1 MKRALS
7 TAWTFSMANATS
19 DKQCLFLTYPE
30 IKKSKVLIVMFV
42 TLSIWNGI
50 LLLFALVANAL
61 VCTAILKSKELRI
74 RTSNTLLLLLSLSDF
89 FVSFTTQPVYLVRR
103 LLELQ
108 DRYICWVIVTYRVLW
123 HLSIGT
129 SFLAICFIACERYIT
144 LFFTFSYKQ
153 IITTPRLLLSIG
165 FSVASWAAF
174 VFSRFLG
181 LSTQHYY
188 AVAISFII
196 ILVSI
201 ITLIYV
207 RIYKLAQRHHS
218 QIHSFAQGHSY
229 TVVRESKI
237 TKTTAYIVGS
247 VFICYFPLLTS
258 LVAAK
263 FFEATFF
270 HYYIFPVTDC
280 IIFCNSSL
288 NPLIYYWRNAD
299 LRCSIAKLFRIQV
312 RQDNAF
318 WPRSTWAEDQKC
330 DCPGWTWELGWL
342 S

>member
-1 MKRALS
+1 
-7 TAWTFSMANATS
+7 MANATS

-74 RTSNTLLLLLSLSDF
+74 RASNTLLLLLSVSDY
-89 FVSFTTQPVYLVRR
+89 FVSFTTQPMYLVRR

-108 DRYICWVIVTYRVLW
+108 DRYICWVIVAYRVLW

-129 SFLAICFIACERYIT
+129 SFLAICFIACERYIA

-153 IITTPRLLLSIG
+153 IITTPRSLLSIG

-201 ITLIYV
+201 ITLVYV
-207 RIYKLAQRHHS
+207 RIYRLQCPTTPLPDTQLCATSLLYSCK
-218 QIHSFAQGHSY
+218 
-229 TVVRESKI
+229 REQDYQNYSLYCWI
-237 TKTTAYIVGS
+237 GVYLLLSPVNIFGGCYVLPLL
-247 VFICYFPLLTS
+247 YFPSYRLHYFLQF
-258 LVAAK
+258 VAKSFDILWAQCPL
-263 FFEATFF
+263 EVF
-270 HYYIFPVTDC
+270 HC
-280 IIFCNSSL
+280 
-288 NPLIYYWRNAD
+288 
-299 LRCSIAKLFRIQV
+299 
-312 RQDNAF
+312 
-318 WPRSTWAEDQKC
+318 
-330 DCPGWTWELGWL
+330 
-342 S
+342 